1 MNIKAMRIFVEVC
14 DCGSMTRA
22 AEKLYMAQPA
32 VSRAISELESH
43 YGTKFFERISRRLE
57 ITEAGREYYSHAA
70 NIINLIDRLD
80 LQMKHIDNVGSLRI
94 GTSIT
99 IGTKLLPDFIA
110 RFSAKY
116 PEIKVKATIQNSH
129 TIEEMV
135 VNNKIDL
142 GIIEG
147 STHFDNIL
155 YEDFR
160 PDHLCFICSNHHAFA
175 NREISV
181 GELNGCN
188 FLLREEG
195 SAGREQFEYLRSNY
209 NLEVNT
215 MWESASTK
223 AIISGVEKNIGVSLL
238 PELLVEDS
246 IMEGKIARFAVKNV
260 VIKRY
265 FKVMYHKNKYFTPA
279 LEYLKDIVIKEEGD
293 FQQEKSTRIQ

>member
-32 VSRAISELESH
+32 VSRAISELENH
-43 YGTKFFERISRRLE
+43 YGTKFFERIARRLE
-57 ITEAGREYYSHAA
+57 ITEAGQEYYSQAV
-70 NIINLIDRLD
+70 NILSLVDHLD
-80 LQMKHIDNVGSLRI
+80 LQMKHIDNVGTIRI

-99 IGTKLLPDFIA
+99 IGTKLLPDFIE
-110 RFSAKY
+110 RFSHQY
-116 PEIKVKATIQNSH
+116 PEIKVKATIENSG
-129 TIEEMV
+129 TIEEMIL
-135 VNNKIDL
+135 NNKIDL

-160 PDHLCFICSNHHAFA
+160 PDQLCFICSNKHAFA
-175 NREISV
+175 NRQIEID
-181 GELNGCN
+181 ELNGCD

-223 AIISGVEKNIGVSLL
+223 AIISGVEKNIGISLL

-246 IMEGKIARFAVKNV
+246 IAEGTIALFTVKNV
-260 VIKRY
+260 AIKRY

-279 LEYLKDIVIKEEGD
+279 LKYLKDHVIKE
-293 FQQEKSTRIQ
+293 

>member
-22 AEKLYMAQPA
+22 AENLYMAQPA

-57 ITEAGREYYSHAA
+57 ITQAGQEYYSHAT
-70 NIINLIDRLD
+70 NILSLLDRLD
-80 LQMKHIDNVGSLRI
+80 LQMKHIDTVGSLRI

-99 IGTKLLPDFIA
+99 IGTKLLPGFIEQ
-110 RFSAKY
+110 FSLQY
-116 PEIKVKATIQNSH
+116 PDIKVKATIENSA

-135 VNNKIDL
+135 INNKIDL

-160 PDHLCFICSNHHAFA
+160 PDQLCFICSNDHPFA
-175 NREISV
+175 NREI
-181 GELNGCN
+181 EIETLNGCD

-195 SAGREQFEYLRSNY
+195 SAGREQFDYLISHY
-209 NLEVNT
+209 NLNVNP

-223 AIISGVEKNIGVSLL
+223 AIISGVEKNIGISLL

-246 IMEGKIARFAVKNV
+246 LAEENIACFTVKN
-260 VIKRY
+260 ITITRH

-279 LEYLKDIVIKEEGD
+279 LEYLKELITKG
-293 FQQEKSTRIQ
+293 

>member
-14 DCGSMTRA
+14 DSGSMTRA

-32 VSRAISELESH
+32 VSRAISELENH
-43 YGTKFFERISRRLE
+43 YGTKFFERIARRLE
-57 ITEAGREYYSHAA
+57 ITEAGQEYYSQAV
-70 NIINLIDRLD
+70 NILSLVDHLD
-80 LQMKHIDNVGSLRI
+80 LQMKHIDNVGTIRI

-99 IGTKLLPDFIA
+99 IGTKLLPDFIE
-110 RFSAKY
+110 RFSHQY
-116 PEIKVKATIQNSH
+116 PEIKVKATIENSG
-129 TIEEMV
+129 TIEEMIL
-135 VNNKIDL
+135 NNKIDL

-160 PDHLCFICSNHHAFA
+160 PDQLCFICSNKHAFA
-175 NREISV
+175 NRQIEID
-181 GELNGCN
+181 ELNGCD

-223 AIISGVEKNIGVSLL
+223 AIISGVEKNIGISLL

-246 IMEGKIARFAVKNV
+246 IAEGTIALFTVKNV
-260 VIKRY
+260 AIKRY

-279 LEYLKDIVIKEEGD
+279 LKYLKDRVIKE
-293 FQQEKSTRIQ
+293 

>member
-22 AEKLYMAQPA
+22 AEKLYIAQPA
-32 VSRAISELESH
+32 VSRAISELENH
-43 YGTKFFERISRRLE
+43 YGTKFFERIARRLE
-57 ITEAGREYYSHAA
+57 ITEAGQEYYSQAV
-70 NIINLIDRLD
+70 NILGLVDHLD
-80 LQMKHIDNVGSLRI
+80 LQMKHIDNVGTIRI

-99 IGTKLLPDFIA
+99 IGTKLLPDFIEH
-110 RFSAKY
+110 FSHQY
-116 PEIKVKATIQNSH
+116 PEIKVKATIENSG
-129 TIEEMV
+129 TIEEMIL
-135 VNNKIDL
+135 NNKIDL

-160 PDHLCFICSNHHAFA
+160 PDQLCFICSNKHAFA
-175 NREISV
+175 NRQIEID
-181 GELNGCN
+181 ELNGCD

-223 AIISGVEKNIGVSLL
+223 AIISGVEKNIGISLL
-238 PELLVEDS
+238 PELLVDDS
-246 IMEGKIARFAVKNV
+246 IAEGTIALFTVKNV
-260 VIKRY
+260 AIKRY

-279 LEYLKDIVIKEEGD
+279 LKYLKDHVIK
-293 FQQEKSTRIQ
+293 S